1 MSGLVGHPTD
11 GETGET
17 AMSNEMKATRYR
29 KKPVVIEA
37 MRLHAASMWDV
48 LAWCGSA
55 GGAEIVPDPNGGAT
69 TLQIATLEGVMS
81 AQMGDYVIRGVQGE
95 FYPCK
100 PDVFRATYERADG
113 GHEPKIGGAAPAVDE
128 EKQR

>member
-1 MSGLVGHPTD
+1 MTEGLVGYPTD
-11 GETGET
+11 GETGDA

-55 GGAEIVPDPNGGAT
+55 GRAEIVPDPNGGPT

-81 AQMGDYVIRGVQGE
+81 AQMGDYVIRGVKGE
-95 FYPCK
+95 SYPCK
-100 PDVFRATYERADG
+100 PDVFEATYERDDAEAELAERG
-113 GHEPKIGGAAPAVDE
+113 QA
-128 EKQR
+128 